1 MSNPLVPGI
10 PLCLN
15 STEGELTMSKIKIAA
30 LAATLVM
37 AIPVFAQDNTTT
49 TTTTTTVQTAPPS
62 TTQVDQARANQQ
74 AAETL
79 GNPDVHW
86 TIKERT
92 ELLMDAPYVR
102 PRDMWEIS
110 HMFHMMPSNTERV
123 VFEGVTNALRANA
136 GNYYTN
142 RAMMD
147 TYWQNRMNGTVT
159 TTVTTTTADANSPTT
174 MTGNMNNMAT
184 AAPYGDS
191 TNMRQQGMTGA
202 GMAVGTGLGEVEA
215 WELMLRDLNAQD
227 RTTFRMAWNNMTSGQ
242 QEALLNI
249 VRQSSYYFNARNA
262 GRYGYF
268 MPY

>member
-1 MSNPLVPGI
+1 MSNPSVPGI
-10 PLCLN
+10 TAVPK

-30 LAATLVM
+30 LAATMVM
-37 AIPVFAQDNTTT
+37 AIPVFAQDTTSTT

-92 ELLMDAPYVR
+92 AILMEAPYAR
-102 PRDMWEIS
+102 PRDMWELS
-110 HMFHMMPSNTERV
+110 HLFHMLPSNSERV
-123 VFEGVTNALRANA
+123 VFEGITNALRANA

-147 TYWQNRMNGTVT
+147 TYWMNRMNNVNTS
-159 TTVTTTTADANSPTT
+159 TTVTTTT
-174 MTGNMNNMAT
+174 TGTDNMALRT
-184 AAPYGDS
+184 TSEDNMG
-191 TNMRQQGMTGA
+191 MRQQGMTGA
-202 GMAVGTGLGEVEA
+202 GMAVGSGLGAVEA

-227 RTTFRMAWNNMTSGQ
+227 RTTFRMAWNDMTSAQ
-242 QEALLNI
+242 QDAILNI